1 MRSCSTWR
9 LQLDGVETRKEH
21 IMKFAIGTI
30 ALSALLIGGAAS
42 DAKAWTRTGTVKTQR
57 GTYTRTASG
66 SCGGGTCSRSAS
78 VTGPNGHT
86 VSRSGSISRTGPYR
100 YAYSR

>member
-1 MRSCSTWR
+1 
-9 LQLDGVETRKEH
+9 
-21 IMKFAIGTI
+21 MKFAIGTI

-42 DAKAWTRTGTVKTQR
+42 DAKAWTRTGTVTTQR

-100 YAYSR
+100 YAYTRTTTGPYGNSVTRSGWYRRW